1 MQPRLARQA
10 TMPLLGRRRV
20 LMAGVAAALAA
31 RPSLAATTAPG
42 AAGERHT
49 PALALPGADQAARI
63 WRVADAAGEPVV
75 LMFSLA
81 GCPYCEA
88 LRREQLIHLHRDE
101 RRAGVRVLELD
112 LQDARP
118 LSSPIGAS
126 ETPSALAARLGIR
139 VAPTVLFLGG
149 EREIAPRLVGYGSR
163 DFYGAYLEERIST
176 ARRALG
182 RP

>member
-1 MQPRLARQA
+1 
-10 TMPLLGRRRV
+10 MPLPARRRV

-31 RPSLAATTAPG
+31 RPSIAATATPAPG
-42 AAGERHT
+42 AAAERRT
-49 PALALPGADQAARI
+49 PALALPGADQAAHI
-63 WRVADAAGEPVV
+63 WRVAEAAGEPVV

-112 LQDARP
+112 LRDARP
-118 LSSPIGAS
+118 LSSPIAAS